1 VAIPFKIFKPKAKCV
16 FRLFLFLIFLSGALR
31 AQQPQHNHITAA
43 FRQYLNFE
51 FDSCQTSLQH
61 VSKSAEAFYL
71 SHLLVATKIFLS
83 DDPEQFKNQKYLESE
98 YLAAIDNDSYDDA
111 SKAFLKTEIKI
122 HWSVLKMKY
131 GEELS
136 AFWSMRQAYHMA
148 QENLQKH
155 PDFLPANKSMG
166 LLYILFGI
174 VPEKYNWLLSIF
186 GITGDVG
193 QGRENLQKVWNRHGF
208 YALESGVIM
217 ALLDSYL
224 LNQPQEGLRKI
235 SKISIDSPA
244 LLIDYVHCLILMKN
258 ASSDKVER
266 IIDTATEKYPQ
277 PFKLPLMYYI
287 SGEVNLQKGDID
299 KAIDGYDKFLTYQK
313 GKGLVKDAYFKT
325 GICYLIKGDK
335 DMSTSYLESARL
347 SGWSINEA
355 DQYAENQLQSGHI
368 SNKDLYRLR
377 FATDGGFYDLAKD
390 IQQNIKRD
398 ELEGEDLCEYYYRTG
413 RLMQNAG
420 DLRQAI
426 IFYEKTIENQGDQN
440 WYYAPNAS
448 LQLGLMQITENRQ
461 SDAKVYLQAVF
472 SYKKNY
478 PYQKSIK
485 QKAKAAL
492 KSLDK

>member
-1 VAIPFKIFKPKAKCV
+1 MAIPFKIFKPKAKYV
-16 FRLFLFLIFLSGALR
+16 FRLFLFLFFLNGAVR
-31 AQQPQHNHITAA
+31 AQQAQQFSVKDA

-51 FDSCQTSLQH
+51 FDSCRTSLQH
-61 VSKSAEAFYL
+61 TGKSAEEFYL

-83 DDPEQFKNQKYLESE
+83 DDPEQFKNYKYLESE
-98 YLAAIDNDSYDDA
+98 YLTAIDNDSYDAA

-148 QENLQKH
+148 QENLQKY
-155 PDFLPANKSMG
+155 PDFLPAYKSLG
-166 LLYILFGI
+166 FLYILFGI

-193 QGRENLQKVWNRHGF
+193 QGRENLLKVWNQQGF

-224 LNQPQEGLRKI
+224 LNQPQDGLRKI
-235 SKISIDSPA
+235 DKISSDTPA
-244 LLIDYVHCLILMKN
+244 LVIDYVHCLILMKN
-258 ASSDKVER
+258 ASSSHVEK
-266 IIDTATEKYPQ
+266 IIDTASKKYPQ
-277 PFKLPLMYYI
+277 PFKLPQMYYL
-287 SGEVNLQKGDID
+287 SGEVSLQKGDID
-299 KAIDGYDKFLTYQK
+299 KAIDAYDKFLTYQK
-313 GKGLVKDAYFKT
+313 GKGLIKDAYFKI

-335 DMSTSYLESARL
+335 DMSTSYLESARI

-368 SNKDLYRLR
+368 SNKDLYSLR
-377 FATDGGFYDLAKD
+377 FATDGGFYDLAKE
-390 IQQNIKRD
+390 IQKYIKWN
-398 ELEGEDLCEYYYRTG
+398 EFEGEDLCEYYYRTG

-448 LQLGLMQITENRQ
+448 LLLGLLYISENRQ
-461 SDAKVYLQAVF
+461 ADAKVYLQAVF

-478 PYQKSIK
+478 PYQKSIR

-492 KSLDK
+492 KGLDK